1 MSPQDKDLQHKDLQ
15 QEQQLLQHYRQ
26 HSQGEPSAAVDALIL
41 AAARQAVAPAT
52 PSAAQCLHGWLFGRG
67 SRTRWSVAFAGLAT
81 LGIGLSL
88 TWRTQEQAPTAYD
101 MPAPVA
107 AEAPAAPMLGE
118 MAPQVA
124 REAHQPSAEMEY
136 KKAEA
141 ASKKAEAAESVAGAV
156 TPNVAY
162 RVAPSVTAVQP
173 QSAPSKPAAAPPV
186 EALADSAATPVE
198 ADTAREA
205 ARAKARDQA
214 AAQAFAKAKV
224 AAEARANGHV
234 QAQAGGGL
242 SDSLSED
249 QLAETLGHSSVD
261 EAPPLELQLHNVLRL
276 RQEGMH
282 ADADR
287 LLAVLKQEYPQ
298 RDLDAE
304 LKRLQGEAEKPASS
318 R

>member
-52 PSAAQCLHGWLFGRG
+52 PSAAQRLHGWLFGRG

-107 AEAPAAPMLGE
+107 AEAPAAAPVLRE

-124 REAHQPSAEMEY
+124 PEAHPLSAEVEQ
-136 KKAEA
+136 KKVQAASSKAEV
-141 ASKKAEAAESVAGAV
+141 AESVAGAV
-156 TPNVAY
+156 APKVAY
-162 RVAPSVTAVQP
+162 RAAPSTTVLQP
-173 QSAPSKPAAAPPV
+173 QAAPAKPAAPPV
-186 EALADSAATPVE
+186 EALADFAAAPARDE
-198 ADTAREA
+198 AQAL
-205 ARAKARDQA
+205 AKARQ
-214 AAQAFAKAKV
+214 
-224 AAEARANGHV
+224 
-234 QAQAGGGL
+234 QAQTATGAWDEEQSAG
-242 SDSLSED
+242 
-249 QLAETLGHSSVD
+249 LGHSEVD
-261 EAPPLELQLHNVLRL
+261 EAPPLELQLHNVLRM
-276 RQEGMH
+276 RQAGQH

-287 LLAVLKQEYPQ
+287 LLAMLKREHPQ
-298 RDLDAE
+298 RDLDSE
-304 LKRLQGEAEKPASS
+304 LKRLQAELEKPASS

>member
-1 MSPQDKDLQHKDLQ
+1 MSPQDKDLQ

-52 PSAAQCLHGWLFGRG
+52 PSAAQRLHGWLFGRG

-124 REAHQPSAEMEY
+124 REAHQPSAEVEQ
-136 KKAEA
+136 KKVQAP
-141 ASKKAEAAESVAGAV
+141 SKKAESAESVAGAV
-156 TPNVAY
+156 APKVAY
-162 RVAPSVTAVQP
+162 RAAPSTNILQP
-173 QSAPSKPAAAPPV
+173 QAAPARPAAAPA
-186 EALADSAATPVE
+186 EALADFAAAP
-198 ADTAREA
+198 
-205 ARAKARDQA
+205 ARDE
-214 AAQAFAKAKV
+214 AQALAKAKQ
-224 AAEARANGHV
+224 
-234 QAQAGGGL
+234 QAQTAARTWDEEQSVG
-242 SDSLSED
+242 
-249 QLAETLGHSSVD
+249 LGHSEVD
-261 EAPPLELQLHNVLRL
+261 EAPPLELRLHNILRL
-276 RQEGMH
+276 RAEGRQAE
-282 ADADR
+282 ADQ
-287 LLAVLKQEYPQ
+287 LLQALRAEYPQ
-298 RDLDAE
+298 LDLDAE
-304 LKRLQGEAEKPASS
+304 LKRLQGAAEKPASS